1 METIIESVIELI
13 IFIVFMIGI
22 IMMITNS
29 KK

>member
-1 METIIESVIELI
+1 METIVEPVIELI

-22 IMMITNS
+22 LIMITNS

>member
-1 METIIESVIELI
+1 METIVEPVIELI